1 VRHAHHDD
9 TESRQLYKLLK
20 LGLIIEVP
28 LVVLTVTSAILAGSA
43 ALIALAAQSG
53 VALVIN
59 AFAVYA
65 IRQVLRENVYTHP
78 YGAGKLENFSAF
90 LCGVLYVPSGLFV
103 LYDSIE
109 RLIEAP
115 EVGYLTGLIP
125 VVCTFATGTL
135 LFTMSKRLERRTADP
150 SPLLIA
156 YKADYFIGMCTDG
169 GVLVAFVL
177 GSLLV
182 SWGEPAIGDR
192 IDPVIAMVMAFYM
205 LYIGQELVRHNF
217 RALMDLPLSE
227 KEQLAITKVLA
238 HHYADYD
245 EVGIVFTRQSG
256 NRRYVEIELGFD
268 GDKTV
273 EHVHTLSR
281 HMEKDLSAELPSLYF
296 HIVPVWEE
304 EVEREEAA
312 AALSGGLAVDPPQAS

>member
-1 VRHAHHDD
+1 MRHAHHDD
-9 TESRQLYKLLK
+9 TESRRLYRLLK
-20 LGLIIEVP
+20 IGLVIEVP
-28 LVVLTVTSAILAGSA
+28 LVVLTVTSAIIAGSA

-53 VALVIN
+53 IALVIN

-109 RLIEAP
+109 RLIDAP
-115 EVGYLTGLIP
+115 EVGYITGLIP
-125 VVCTFATGTL
+125 VVCTFATGAI
-135 LFTMSKRLERRTADP
+135 LFTMAKRLTNRTADP
-150 SPLLIA
+150 SPLLVA

-192 IDPVIAMVMAFYM
+192 IDPIIALVMAVYM

-217 RALMDLPLSE
+217 RALMDLPLDE

-256 NRRYVEIELGFD
+256 NRRYVEIELGFE
-268 GDKTV
+268 GEKTV
-273 EHVHTLSR
+273 EHVHRLSR
-281 HMEKDLSAELPSLYF
+281 HMEEDLSAELPGLFF

-312 AALSGGLAVDPPQAS
+312 AALTGGIAGDATAAS